1 MGQRRVHGGKIKK
14 IMAIPAN
21 IEAALEK
28 APPQVQTYVKN
39 VFGVLDN
46 ESELRSRST
55 ACALAI
61 LSLWS
66 ISCFPYISIFVAI
79 VAALDPPSVAPVAAM
94 VEPQLRNI
102 LAKIPAMFVA
112 PSAIGLLVVF
122 YLISWFS
129 WYLGLVVSLVFLV
142 LGCVSAADRV
152 LNLWNKEQSSSS
164 AAAPVVED
172 IKSD

>member
-1 MGQRRVHGGKIKK
+1 MGEISK

-46 ESELRSRST
+46 ESEVRSRST

-66 ISCFPYISIFVAI
+66 ISCFPYISILVAI
-79 VAALDPPSVAPVAAM
+79 
-94 VEPQLRNI
+94 
-102 LAKIPAMFVA
+102 FVA

>member
-1 MGQRRVHGGKIKK
+1 MGENQQ

-79 VAALDPPSVAPVAAM
+79 VVALDPPSVAPVAAM
-94 VEPQLRNI
+94 VEPQLRNV
-102 LAKIPAMFVA
+102 LPQQLLLSSRTSRATKISRVQIA
-112 PSAIGLLVVF
+112 SA
-122 YLISWFS
+122 LIKAS
-129 WYLGLVVSLVFLV
+129 
-142 LGCVSAADRV
+142 C
-152 LNLWNKEQSSSS
+152 
-164 AAAPVVED
+164 
-172 IKSD
+172 